1 MEVSGMQSAF
11 PGYAASRIDVDTLGK
26 LECHDVTEEIDEFIA
41 ESRAQNAMVLVQS
54 MHTSA
59 GLLVNEW
66 ETGLRKDL
74 ANAAERLV
82 PSGIDYLHDDM
93 SVRWENICPEDSE
106 WPNGHSHLQNAIIGT
121 STLLLPAVEGKLM
134 LGRWQRVLLV
144 EFDRPRPRTV
154 MLHLFGLPAASTNG
168 AIDEDAAFA
177 LQGTNGQRAMNGNG
191 ASGGH

>member
-1 MEVSGMQSAF
+1 MEGTQTAF
-11 PGYAASRIDVDTLGK
+11 TGYAASRIDIDTLGK
-26 LECHDVTEEIDEFIA
+26 LECHDVTDAIEEFIA
-41 ESRAQNAMVLVQS
+41 ESGAQNAMVLVQS

-82 PSGIDYLHDDM
+82 PSGVDYVHDDM
-93 SVRWENICPEDSE
+93 SVRWENICPEDAE

-144 EFDRPRPRTV
+144 EFDHPRPRTV
-154 MLHLFGLPAASTNG
+154 MLHLFGPPTASPNG
-168 AIDEDAAFA
+168 AIDEGAAFA
-177 LQGTNGQRAMNGNG
+177 MQGAMNGGRPMNGNG